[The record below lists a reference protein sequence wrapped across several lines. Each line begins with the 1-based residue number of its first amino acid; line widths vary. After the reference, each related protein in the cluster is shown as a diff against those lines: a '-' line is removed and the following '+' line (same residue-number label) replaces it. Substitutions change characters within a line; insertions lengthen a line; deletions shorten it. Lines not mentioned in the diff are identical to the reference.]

1 MLFPTIATRLA
12 SATLLGTLAFAA
24 AGAGTAAAA
33 NRNLHA
39 SINVA
44 ATPAPAAQ
52 VGPGGSFTDTF
63 VISDPDNAGTQ
74 DVTLLLSYP
83 GTVQLQGVQFNRA
96 GAWVDATM
104 PNSFEAK
111 LGDIGSHGDSV
122 TMTASFI
129 PLAGYTA
136 GAPLQAQLEASWHD
150 SSGTNNHHNISTVP
164 LLAAPAVQPS
174 TAAGMSSAS
183 VVNVAAAGFTPGEA
197 VTFWYNLPDGTA
209 APLYLRNGQ
218 LTTDKV
224 FRNANADANGHRDV
238 NNATALYADANGQIS
253 IGFATTGLMPGAY
266 SIVAHGMADGV
277 NSVVLF
283 SV

>member
-1 MLFPTIATRLA
+1 MLFPTIAARLA

-39 SINVA
+39 SINIA
-44 ATPAPAAQ
+44 ATPASAAQ
-52 VGPGGSFTDTF
+52 VGPGSSFTDTF
-63 VISDPDNAGTQ
+63 VISDPDNEGTQ

-104 PNSFEAK
+104 PNGFEAK
-111 LGDIGSHGDSV
+111 LGDIGSQGDSV
-122 TMTASFI
+122 TVTANFMA
-129 PLAGYTA
+129 LAGYST

-150 SSGTNNHHNISTVP
+150 KSSSGNHHDITSDP
-164 LLAAPAVQPS
+164 LLAAASAQPS
-174 TAAGMSSAS
+174 MAGASTAG

-197 VTFWYNLPDGTA
+197 VTFWYNLPGGTA

-224 FRNANADANGHRDV
+224 FRNATPDASGHRDV
-238 NNATALYADANGQIS
+238 ANGTALYADANGQIS
-253 IGFATTGLMPGAY
+253 ISFATAGLMPGAY
-266 SIVAHGMADGV
+266 SIVAHGMVDGV
-277 NSVVLF
+277 NGVVPF
-283 SV
+283 NV